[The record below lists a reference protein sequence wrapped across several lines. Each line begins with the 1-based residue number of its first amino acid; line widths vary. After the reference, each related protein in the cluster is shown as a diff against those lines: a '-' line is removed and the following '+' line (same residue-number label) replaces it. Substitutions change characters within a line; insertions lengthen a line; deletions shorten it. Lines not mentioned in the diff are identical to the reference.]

1 MFRSDM
7 WPTLPILIKT
17 VGASEVCFKL
27 DKTSVS
33 HSLNSVNRQIF
44 QLTTSSI
51 MPRTINEQIL
61 YIIGTFFAV
70 KENSSESNL
79 QLFGCHQS
87 RSATVS
93 WTDTWR
99 WCNYRITKLISI
111 RDQKNIPSNQRE
123 KKIEGKVPLQ
133 SGQQWMKGGQEP
145 CLSKHCPNVSR
156 QRNMTTHER
165 LDKKNCSMNKK
176 ILSSIARAP

>member
-1 MFRSDM
+1 MALCHVSFRYVTNTADTYKNCGCV
-7 WPTLPILIKT
+7 WG
-17 VGASEVCFKL
+17 VFYKL

-123 KKIEGKVPLQ
+123 KKKSKGKSLCRAANNEWKEVKNPAWANTVLMSPD
-133 SGQQWMKGGQEP
+133 SGTWLRTNG
-145 CLSKHCPNVSR
+145 
-156 QRNMTTHER
+156 
-165 LDKKNCSMNKK
+165 
-176 ILSSIARAP
+176 